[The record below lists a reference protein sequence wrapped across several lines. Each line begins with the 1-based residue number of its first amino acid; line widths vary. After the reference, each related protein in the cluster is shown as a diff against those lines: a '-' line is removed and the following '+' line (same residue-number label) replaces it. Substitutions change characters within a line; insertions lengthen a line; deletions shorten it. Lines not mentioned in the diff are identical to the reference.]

1 MGTAMRAYSSEFT
14 SVGEPIRSSRRL
26 PTVPQAMHRCACGCG
41 AVLLACLAD
50 VVSSA
55 SAQNARPTE
64 LPAIQVDAPRRR
76 QDGNL
81 KPRKDAVKHE
91 RSKRNPIQGTPAVS
105 SALPVV
111 YVTGA
116 MAAPIGSS
124 SQKNVS
130 GEEVNARPFS
140 RPAEALEVVPGL
152 IVTQHSGDGKANQ
165 YFLRGFNLDHGTDL
179 AISIDGMPVNMRTH
193 AHGQGYAD
201 LNFLIPEL
209 IRSVDIRKGPY
220 FADEGDF
227 SSVGSVHINLLDS
240 IRTMASMTIGSFG
253 YRRGLGVT
261 SAKVGEGTLLVAGEV
276 NTYNGPWDN
285 PDNLR
290 KLNGVMRYS
299 QGTFEDG
306 FSLTGMAYANKWNS
320 TDQIPS
326 RAVASGQIGLYG
338 AFDPSDGGNSDRFS
352 LSGRWAQTDAGG
364 SSKANFYVI
373 KSSLNLWN
381 NFTYFLADPVNSDQF
396 HQHDDRILG
405 GINAS
410 HTFKNQ
416 FAGLPMETEFGVQS
430 RYDDIRLDLNNT
442 VQRQF
447 LSPIRSDAVREGS
460 VGVFVQ
466 NTLHWTDWLR
476 TNVGWRG
483 DFYQTSV
490 NSYFAPANSGNA
502 SAAIGSPKFGVVLG
516 PFAKTE
522 FFVNAG
528 EGFHSNDARGVTIT
542 ESPTDGSAL
551 QASPFLVKTRGAE
564 VGLRTKAIP
573 GLTSAVSLFM
583 LDSASEILFS
593 GDAGDTEASRPSRRY
608 GIEWTNDFR
617 PVSWLSLEGDIAMTH
632 ARFRGDDPD
641 QAALYASLAGFPA
654 AQIGNAPGN
663 YIPGAPSMIASAGI
677 TLGEKTGWFSG
688 LRYRYFG
695 PRPLTEDRAFVSPAT
710 GLLNGR
716 LGYRFENGW
725 RVQLDGFNLLNS
737 RSDQITYAYGSLIKS
752 DSLFAMCFPAAGAP
766 TAPAVVCQTG
776 VMDRVLHP
784 VEPLAIRLTLAG
796 QF

>member
-1 MGTAMRAYSSEFT
+1 MIALGSE
-14 SVGEPIRSSRRL
+14 
-26 PTVPQAMHRCACGCG
+26 
-41 AVLLACLAD
+41 
-50 VVSSA
+50 A
-55 SAQNARPTE
+55 SAQNPPGGTTKLQTIEVLPPEAHRGVRRKPVAGGAGHRRTARVPDT
-64 LPAIQVDAPRRR
+64 AGASTA
-76 QDGNL
+76 NT
-81 KPRKDAVKHE
+81 AAN
-91 RSKRNPIQGTPAVS
+91 RNPGANA
-105 SALPVV
+105 SAQAPV
-111 YVTGA
+111 T
-116 MAAPIGSS
+116 SS
-124 SQKNVS
+124 SEKNVS
-130 GEEVNARPFS
+130 GDDINARPFS

-179 AISIDGMPVNMRTH
+179 AISVDGMPVNMRTH

-209 IRSVDIRKGPY
+209 IGSVNIRKGPY

-227 SSVGSVHINLLDS
+227 SSAGSVHVNLLDS
-240 IRTMASMTIGSFG
+240 IRTMASVTVGSFG

-261 SAKVGEGTLLVAGEV
+261 STKVGEGALLIAAEV
-276 NTYNGPWDN
+276 NSYNGPWDN
-285 PDNLR
+285 PDHLR
-290 KLNGVMRYS
+290 KLNGVVRYS
-299 QGTFEDG
+299 QGTAEDG

-326 RAVASGQIGLYG
+326 RAVASGEIGLYG
-338 AFDPSDGGNSDRFS
+338 ALDPTDGGNATHFS
-352 LSGRWAQTDAGG
+352 LSGNWARSDDSG
-364 SSKANFYVI
+364 SSKSNFYII

-381 NFTYFLADPVNSDQF
+381 NFTYFLSDPVDGDQF

-405 GINAS
+405 GFNAS
-410 HTFKNQ
+410 HTFKGQ
-416 FAGLPMETEFGVQS
+416 FAGLPMETEIGVQT

-447 LSPIRSDAVREGS
+447 LSPIRSDTVQEGS
-460 VGVFVQ
+460 VGIFAE

-476 TNVGWRG
+476 TTVGWRG
-483 DFYQTSV
+483 DYYDTSV
-490 NSYFAPANSGNA
+490 LSYFTPANSGNA
-502 SAAIGSPKFGVVLG
+502 NAAIGSPKFGVVLG
-516 PFAKTE
+516 PFARTE
-522 FFVNAG
+522 LFVNAG

-542 ESPTDGSAL
+542 ESPTDGSPL

-564 VGLRTKAIP
+564 VGLRSRLIP
-573 GLTSAVSLFM
+573 GLTSAVSVFL

-608 GIEWTNDFR
+608 GIEWTNDYR
-617 PVSWLSLEGDIAMTH
+617 PLSWLSLEGDIAVTH

-641 QAALYASLAGFPA
+641 QAAIYASLAGYPM

-663 YIPGAPSMIASAGI
+663 YIPGAPDMIASAGI
-677 TLGEKTGWFSG
+677 TLGEKTGWFAG

-695 PRPLTEDRAFVSPAT
+695 PRPLTEDNAFVSPAT
-710 GLLNGR
+710 VLLNGR
-716 LGYRFENGW
+716 LGYRFDNGW

-737 RSDQITYAYGSLIKS
+737 NSNQITYAYGSLIKS
-752 DSLFAMCFPAAGAP
+752 DSLFAMCFPTSGAP
-766 TAPAVVCQTG
+766 TAPAAVCQTG

-784 VEPLAIRLTLAG
+784 VEPLAVRLTVAG

>member
-1 MGTAMRAYSSEFT
+1 MASQITIA
-14 SVGEPIRSSRRL
+14 GEEL
-26 PTVPQAMHRCACGCG
+26 
-41 AVLLACLAD
+41 
-50 VVSSA
+50 
-55 SAQNARPTE
+55 NARP
-64 LPAIQVDAPRRR
+64 
-76 QDGNL
+76 
-81 KPRKDAVKHE
+81 
-91 RSKRNPIQGTPAVS
+91 
-105 SALPVV
+105 
-111 YVTGA
+111 VTR
-116 MAAPIGSS
+116 P
-124 SQKNVS
+124 
-130 GEEVNARPFS
+130 GEIL
-140 RPAEALEVVPGL
+140 EAVPGL

-179 AISIDGMPVNMRTH
+179 AISLDGMPVNMRTH

-209 IRSVDIRKGPY
+209 ISSVNIRKGPY

-240 IRTMASMTIGSFG
+240 IKTMASMTVGSFG

-261 SAKVGEGTLLVAGEV
+261 STKLGEGTLLVAGEV
-276 NTYNGPWDN
+276 NAYNGPWDN

-299 QGTFEDG
+299 QGTSDDG
-306 FSLTGMAYANKWNS
+306 FSLTGMAYVNRWNS

-326 RAVASGQIGLYG
+326 RAVASGEIGLYG
-338 AFDPSDGGNSDRFS
+338 ALDPSDGGNSNRFS
-352 LSGRWAQTDAGG
+352 LSGRWAQTDEGG
-364 SSKANFYVI
+364 SSIANFYVV

-381 NFTYFLADPVNSDQF
+381 NFTYFLTDPFNGDQF
-396 HQHDDRILG
+396 HQHDDRTLG

-410 HTFKNQ
+410 HTYRSQ
-416 FAGLPMETEFGVQS
+416 FAGLPMETEVGVQG

-447 LSPIRSDAVREGS
+447 LSPIRSDAVQEGS
-460 VGVFVQ
+460 VGIFAE

-476 TNVGWRG
+476 TIVGWRG
-483 DFYQTSV
+483 DFYDTSV
-490 NSYFAPANSGNA
+490 LSYFTPANSGTANA
-502 SAAIGSPKFGVVLG
+502 FIGSPKLGLVLG

-542 ESPTDGSAL
+542 QSPLDGSPL

-564 VGLRTKAIP
+564 VGLRSKLLP
-573 GLTSAVSLFM
+573 GLTSAVSLFL
-583 LDSASEILFS
+583 LDSASEILFV

-608 GIEWTNDFR
+608 GIEWTNDYR
-617 PVSWLSLEGDIAMTH
+617 PLSWLSLEGDIAVTH

-663 YIPGAPSMIASAGI
+663 YIPGSPSMIASAGI
-677 TLGEKTGWFSG
+677 TLGERTGWFSG

-695 PRPLTEDRAFVSPAT
+695 SRPLTEDGAFVSPAT

-737 RSDQITYAYGSLIKS
+737 KSDQITYAYGSLIKA
-752 DSLFAMCFPAAGAP
+752 DSLFAMCFPAVGAP
-766 TAPAVVCQTG
+766 TAPAAVCQTG

-784 VEPLAIRLTLAG
+784 VEPLAIRLTVIG